1 MIELFNIHDIFL
13 EASFCAF
20 ICITLILVFLPQ
32 IEKNK
37 NFWFFFFC
45 LLIVIAIYLQFNVS
59 FVETLSFSN
68 LFINDSLSWHVKLSI
83 LIGFLLIAVYS
94 RNFLQS
100 SDVNGYL
107 EFYVLS
113 LFLGLGAFIMVSSN
127 HYLSM
132 YLGLELL
139 SLSTCVIVA
148 LSNNK
153 NLNIEASVK
162 FFVLSALSSG
172 FLLFGISL
180 LYGATGTLFFN
191 ELSEIINSGNYNKF
205 LLSFALVF
213 LVSAIAF
220 KIGVIPF
227 HMWLPDVYQGSS
239 YTSLTLISSVPKIAG
254 FTLIYRILD
263 AGFFQ
268 SYQYNDYQQFFSIL
282 AILSVVFGNLIAI
295 AQVNLKRMIAFSTI
309 AHMGFLLFSFIGNSP
324 ELGQPVAFLYVVVYF
339 FSNILLFGLILR
351 VSSFNDQVSSI
362 YDLKGLNRR
371 NPLYA
376 FLILFIM
383 LSLAGIPPTIGF
395 WAKLSVINLLVN
407 SGFVYFALI
416 AVIFSVIG
424 AFYYLRIIKIV
435 YFDDGDFKY
444 QIETDKFFDVV
455 VTINGFVLLSLG
467 FAPGLIINMIKNI
480 FV

>member
-1 MIELFNIHDIFL
+1 MIELFNIHNIFL

-37 NFWFFFFC
+37 NFWFIFFC
-45 LLIVIAIYLQFNVS
+45 SLIVIAIYLQFNIPY
-59 FVETLSFSN
+59 VETLSFSN
-68 LFINDSLSWHVKLSI
+68 LFINDSLSWHLKLSI

-191 ELSEIINSGNYNKF
+191 ELTEIINSGDYNKF
-205 LLSFALVF
+205 LLSFSLVF

-227 HMWLPDVYQGSS
+227 HMWLPDVYEGSS
-239 YTSLTLISSVPKIAG
+239 YTSLTLISSIPKIAG
-254 FTLIYRILD
+254 FALIYRILD

-268 SYQYNDYQQFFSIL
+268 DFQYNDYQQFFSIL
-282 AILSVVFGNLIAI
+282 GILSVVFGNLIAI

-309 AHMGFLLFSFIGNSP
+309 AHMGFLLFSFIGNAP
-324 ELGQPVAFLYVVVYF
+324 ELGQPVAYLYIFVYF

-407 SGFVYFALI
+407 SGFAYLALI
-416 AVIFSVIG
+416 AIIFSVVG

-435 YFDDGDFKY
+435 YFDVGDFKY

-455 VTINGFVLLSLG
+455 ITINGFILLTLG
-467 FAPGLIINMIKNI
+467 LAPGLLINMIQNI